1 MSDQDVPEPWR
12 GRRIRIRV
20 SIRALMIFV
29 LIAGCVLAL
38 VVHRLRVRAA
48 EAAYQQA
55 KLTREVAEIALAEFV
70 EGIATQNV
78 ESVEGEIALAEDDL
92 KRAEERHERS
102 RSTTEKAKVL
112 DSEAATK
119 EQQVRR
125 AKSQLH
131 EAQMKKMTVEATKV
145 RTTEELKSE
154 IEKAKVAERDK
165 KAIYTEVKARW
176 MSRLIW

>member
-12 GRRIRIRV
+12 GRRIRI

-29 LIAGCVLAL
+29 LIAGFVLAL

-70 EGIATQNV
+70 EGVAKQNV
-78 ESVEGEIALAEDDL
+78 DGVEGEIALAEDDL

-102 RSTTEKAKVL
+102 RSTTEKANVL
-112 DSEAATK
+112 EAEGATK
-119 EQQVRR
+119 EQEVRR
-125 AKSQLH
+125 AKLQLH
-131 EAQMKKMTVEATKV
+131 EAQRKKMTVEATKA
-145 RTTEELKSE
+145 RTIEELKSE
-154 IEKAKVAERDK
+154 IEKAKVVERDK
-165 KAIYTEVKARW
+165 KTIYAEIKARW